1 MTGEERATGRNEHVP
16 GADDRAPGADD
27 RAPGADDRAAT
38 SAQASVDGRRVL
50 DALLE
55 LQDLDTAISQLEH
68 RKAALPERQELA
80 RVAAALQDVEAR
92 VSQVE
97 TSRAVLVERQRA
109 LESEIAAATARREV
123 LEQRMYAAR
132 GTPARELQA
141 MDDEIRHLRERQ
153 DQMEDADLEVMVAL
167 EPLDAER
174 AALEAENAALGTE
187 SAQLRGALRDAEAE
201 IDAEL
206 SVQRVARAAAANAVP
221 EDLRSRY
228 DALRAR
234 LGGTGAARLVG
245 NRCSGCHLEL
255 PSMEVGRIRHLPP
268 GTVVTCE
275 QCGRILVPTSPSPA
289 GSSSADASPS
299 GSSSEGSSSED

>member
-1 MTGEERATGRNEHVP
+1 MTGEGRATGASE
-16 GADDRAPGADD
+16 RA
-27 RAPGADDRAAT
+27 
-38 SAQASVDGRRVL
+38 L

-68 RKAALPERQELA
+68 RKAALPERQLLA
-80 RVAAALQDVEAR
+80 GVAAALRGVEDR
-92 VSQVE
+92 VSEVE
-97 TSRAVLVERQRA
+97 TSRAALVEHQEA
-109 LESEIAAATARREV
+109 LESEIAAATARREL

-141 MDDEIRHLRERQ
+141 MDEEIRHLRERQ
-153 DQMEDADLEVMVAL
+153 GALEDAELEVMVAL
-167 EPLDAER
+167 EPLDSER
-174 AALEAENAALGTE
+174 AALQAESAALGTE
-187 SAQLRGALRDAEAE
+187 AARLRSALAEAEAE

-206 SVQRVARAAAANAVP
+206 AVQRVARTAAADAVP

-234 LGGTGAARLVG
+234 LGGIGAARLVG

-255 PSMEVGRIRHLPP
+255 PSMEVDRIRHLAP

-275 QCGRILVPTSPSPA
+275 QCGRILVPTSSATA
-289 GSSSADASPS
+289 GSSAPRPSPP
-299 GSSSEGSSSED
+299 G

>member
-1 MTGEERATGRNEHVP
+1 MTDEGLATGPSPN
-16 GADDRAPGADD
+16 DYAPGADNH
-27 RAPGADDRAAT
+27 APT
-38 SAQASVDGRRVL
+38 PAQASADGRRAL

-68 RKAALPERQELA
+68 RKATLPERQELA
-80 RVAAALQDVEAR
+80 RVAAALRDVEAR

-97 TSRAVLVERQRA
+97 TSRAVLVERQQV
-109 LESEIAAATARREV
+109 LESEIAATTARRGV

-153 DQMEDADLEVMVAL
+153 DQMEEADLEVMVAL
-167 EPLDAER
+167 EPLDAEL
-174 AALEAENAALGTE
+174 AVLEAENAALGTE
-187 SAQLRGALRDAEAE
+187 AARLRGALAEAEAE
-201 IDAEL
+201 IDADL
-206 SVQRVARAAAANAVP
+206 SNQHAAREAVANAVP

-255 PSMEVGRIRHLPP
+255 PSMEVDRIRRLPP

-275 QCGRILVPTSPSPA
+275 QCGRILVPASSSPA
-289 GSSSADASPS
+289 DSSPADSSPAD
-299 GSSSEGSSSED
+299 SSPADSSPADSSPAE